1 MTVLLPSFI
10 FALIFAI
17 NPAKTFFSVF
27 SAAVVDSVTASV
39 EVSSVVSVSVSET
52 SLELSSEEISELDSS
67 AFSTTVTLYVAVQ
80 PFDFAVIVAVPK
92 ATPFTVPFE
101 DTVAIFVSED
111 DQVTP

>member
-1 MTVLLPSFI
+1 MTVLFSSFS
-10 FALIFAI
+10 FALTFAI

-92 ATPFTVPFE
+92 ATPVTVPFE